1 MDKTY
6 FANLPKQD
14 IAKDLYDKV
23 QTYYEEI
30 DRNGR
35 LALWR
40 KAHRYYFALNEA
52 GGHEAS
58 GIEQGGEQG
67 ELSLLKANHYRNL
80 LTHLHV
86 LVTQNRPAFEC
97 RAINTD
103 HESQVQTILGRNILE
118 YYVREQ
124 RLDQNYRLAA
134 EYALVYG
141 EGYIE
146 EEWDKAA
153 GDPVAGD
160 IDEMGE
166 LTGATLTTGDVVTRV
181 YAPLDVVRPNR
192 TPASGKS
199 NWRTLRRWESRHDLA
214 AEHPEFADA
223 ILAHSDDTPEDRLFQ
238 YGYERVQGEDEELI
252 PVYVFY
258 HDKTKACPTGRRVKF
273 LGPDLCLEYDVL
285 QYPEVPIY
293 PMIPATQHGTSF
305 GYTVGFDLL
314 CVQEAVDLLYSTILS
329 NQATFGVQNIWIKPG
344 SNLAPSQLGGG
355 LNVFEST
362 DKPEPINLT
371 NTPPEIFNFLKGLE
385 TLGEVISG
393 VNSVARGQPEASL
406 KSGSA
411 LALVASQAVQ
421 FSNGLQAAYVRM
433 QEDSATGLLR
443 ILQKKAALPRAT
455 VIAGKDNLPYMEDFT
470 GKDLEQLGRV
480 IVDMSNPMSQTL
492 SGRMQMAQ
500 DMTQLGATP
509 DQYFQVVSTGRLD
522 SMMKDKQS
530 EELLIASENEALQKG
545 RPVMA
550 IATDMHIK
558 HIQAH
563 KLVLGTA
570 QSRMRPDLVNAVNAH
585 IQEHINALRTT
596 DPALLNAL
604 GQAPIAVQPN
614 GAPTPPQGQNAPQP
628 NAPQPAPGEQMPAPE
643 GTPPDVAAQMPQM
656 PVPANAPGAA

>member
-1 MDKTY
+1 MAQTY
-6 FANLPKQD
+6 FANLGRD
-14 IAKDLYDKV
+14 GIARELYDRV
-23 QTYYEEI
+23 QNYYDEI

-40 KAHRYYFALNEA
+40 KSHRYYFALDPE
-52 GGHEAS
+52 GGHEAAE
-58 GIEQGGEQG
+58 ITNGGEQG

-80 LTHLHV
+80 ITHLHV
-86 LVTQNRPAFEC
+86 LVTQNRPSFEC

-134 EYALVYG
+134 EFALVYG

-146 EEWDKAA
+146 LEWDKSA

-160 IDEMGE
+160 ADEAGE
-166 LTGATLTTGDVVTRV
+166 LTGAMLTTGDVVTRV
-181 YAPLDVVRPNR
+181 YEPLNVVRPTRCDANAKP
-192 TPASGKS
+192 T
-199 NWRTLRRWESRHDLA
+199 WRILRRWESRFDLA
-214 AEHPEFADA
+214 AEHPEFAEQ
-223 ILAHSDDTPEDRLFQ
+223 ILAHSDETPDNRLYH
-238 YGYERVQGEDEELI
+238 YGYERVEPENEDMV

-258 HDKTKACPTGRRVKF
+258 HEKTKACKTGRRVKF
-273 LGPDLCLEYDVL
+273 LGPDICLEYESL
-285 QYPEVPIY
+285 QYKEVPVY
-293 PMIPATQHGTSF
+293 PMVPSIQHGTSF

-314 CVQEAVDLLYSTILS
+314 CVQEAIDLLYSTVLS

-344 SNLAPSQLGGG
+344 SNLSPSQLGGG
-355 LNVFEST
+355 LNIFEST

-433 QEDSATGLLR
+433 EEDSATGILR

-470 GKDLEQLGRV
+470 GKELSQLGRV

-522 SMMKDKQS
+522 SMMKAKQS
-530 EELLIASENEALQKG
+530 EELLIASENEALQKS

-550 IATDMHIK
+550 IATDMHIQ

-570 QSRMRPDLVNAVNAH
+570 QARMKPELVETVNAH
-585 IQEHINALRTT
+585 IQEHINALRST

-614 GAPTPPQGQNAPQP
+614 GQPTPPQGANAPQP
-628 NAPQPAPGEQMPAPE
+628 NAQPAPGEQVPPPE
-643 GTPPDVAAQMPQM
+643 GAPPQIAENMPSMPTPP
-656 PVPANAPGAA
+656 PGAPAA